1 MPGHDDFWGN
11 ERPIFVGLDRTDG
24 HDQRV
29 SRQRG
34 HGKHTTRP
42 TDAGLATTRSTE
54 LKHSSTSRFP
64 SSMPT
69 RPTPPSVIGMGPG
82 GEDVAGRLAEA
93 GLAVVGFERQLLDG
107 ECQSWGCVSSLLAT
121 LAANLL
127 AEASRVP
134 GMAATPPGG
143 RGALRA
149 HGGLFVQ
156 GARATSCGRSV
167 AGSLVPRSS
176 VPRECGSP
184 VEPRELVGVA
194 DRVHPGDA
202 AALHGK
208 AHRGV
213 SLTSNVDPDGW

>member
-1 MPGHDDFWGN
+1 
-11 ERPIFVGLDRTDG
+11 
-24 HDQRV
+24 
-29 SRQRG
+29 
-34 HGKHTTRP
+34 
-42 TDAGLATTRSTE
+42 
-54 LKHSSTSRFP
+54 
-64 SSMPT
+64 MPT

-127 AEASRVP
+127 AEASRLQVWRRRHR
-134 GMAATPPGG
+134 AAVK
-143 RGALRA
+143 RFERN
-149 HGGLFVQ
+149 GGLFMQ
-156 GARATSCGRSV
+156 GARNPSCGRSV
-167 AGSLVPRSS
+167 AGSLAPRSS
-176 VPRECGSP
+176 APRECGSP